1 VSESLQEIIN
11 KVWITPERAEWTPK
25 ADVVACSDV
34 QRWMASTD
42 IEILGFTYAL
52 LSDRRIRIEPSVP
65 LDDYVRFVK
74 LYYERC
80 FRENPD
86 GEWSDSSHS
95 AGMGFVNLFAHL
107 WRDMSVPRSVLDD
120 LKVWLGRLYKEGDP
134 DIRICIVQATLE
146 HLFEQE
152 QLREFFSDWK
162 DDKILAVAHEEASEW
177 YKGGGRS
184 PLGKPH
190 RSDW

>member
-1 VSESLQEIIN
+1 MVGFE
-11 KVWITPERAEWTPK
+11 P
-25 ADVVACSDV
+25 
-34 QRWMASTD
+34 
-42 IEILGFTYAL
+42 LGGNG
-52 LSDRRIRIEPSVP
+52 
-65 LDDYVRFVK
+65 
-74 LYYERC
+74 
-80 FRENPD
+80 FRESICTPV
-86 GEWSDSSHS
+86 
-95 AGMGFVNLFAHL
+95 AGRV
-107 WRDMSVPRSVLDD
+107 RSRPVLND
-120 LKVWLGRLYKEGDP
+120 LKVWIGRLYKEGDP
-134 DIRICIVQATLE
+134 DIRIYIVQATLE

>member
-1 VSESLQEIIN
+1 
-11 KVWITPERAEWTPK
+11 
-25 ADVVACSDV
+25 
-34 QRWMASTD
+34 
-42 IEILGFTYAL
+42 
-52 LSDRRIRIEPSVP
+52 
-65 LDDYVRFVK
+65 
-74 LYYERC
+74 
-80 FRENPD
+80 
-86 GEWSDSSHS
+86 
-95 AGMGFVNLFAHL
+95 
-107 WRDMSVPRSVLDD
+107 
-120 LKVWLGRLYKEGDP
+120 
-134 DIRICIVQATLE
+134 LE